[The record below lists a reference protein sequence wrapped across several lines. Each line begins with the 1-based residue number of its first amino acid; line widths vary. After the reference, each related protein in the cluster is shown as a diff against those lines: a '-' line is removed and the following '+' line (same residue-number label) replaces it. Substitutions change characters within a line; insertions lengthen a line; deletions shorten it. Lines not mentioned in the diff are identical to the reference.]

1 MGRDMDNHVNTALPV
16 RSGYVTKNRTAVSL
30 LFLINGFTVGSW
42 APKIPEF
49 AERLELSKFHL
60 GLMILV
66 LGIGSLTLMP
76 IAGAQIARHGS
87 RVVSLAMAVCLLPGL
102 LALTLAP
109 NIVTAA
115 IAIFLFGGFM
125 GAMDVAM
132 NA

>member
-1 MGRDMDNHVNTALPV
+1 
-16 RSGYVTKNRTAVSL
+16 
-30 LFLINGFTVGSW
+30 
-42 APKIPEF
+42 
-49 AERLELSKFHL
+49 
-60 GLMILV
+60 MILV
-66 LGIGSLTLMP
+66 LGIGSLTMMP

-87 RVVSLAMAVCLLPGL
+87 RAVSLAMAVCLLPGL

-132 NA
+132 NANAVAVENRCGGRSCRPAMPSGALAA